1 MIENSRSL
9 LAFRKSLIK
18 LLTDKLG
25 YRYKNMR
32 DKSKSEH
39 DLNAWVYGPRVSWD
53 LFSYLEMINTGE
65 AHYRVDMPASIMEH
79 LGDEVMFCEYRD
91 QPSKRTPH
99 EARELAYELLQC
111 GYEFEIKKDE
121 CGYNRR
127 QGGQQFG
134 VVQYINWLDAQ
145 ANHFCVHEAWRGVR
159 NDGVAWD
166 MVLCINGIPLVAVM
180 IAPTTPGH
188 KPCENAYEEM
198 RRQIEADLRLNTYC
212 QLCVIS
218 DGKTTLVGTP
228 DDQPEWFLPWEVQ
241 AEDCQRA
248 EAEGVKSRLQPFWV
262 LFDKERLV
270 VYLRHFYRLAGEGDC
285 LMRYAAPCH
294 QVYAVKAAARH
305 LAEGKDAG
313 YAVLAQSDEELRPYP
328 FETNYET
335 TRRLFADYVMLSDV
349 LNGVEEGSDATV
361 QFVVEPRLSPEPLPG
376 QCVYR
381 PETKLKSPFANFS

>member
-53 LFSYLEMINTGE
+53 LFSYLEMINMGE

-79 LGDEVMFCEYRD
+79 LGDEVMFCEYRN

-166 MVLCINGIPLVAVM
+166 M
-180 IAPTTPGH
+180 
-188 KPCENAYEEM
+188 
-198 RRQIEADLRLNTYC
+198 
-212 QLCVIS
+212 
-218 DGKTTLVGTP
+218 
-228 DDQPEWFLPWEVQ
+228 
-241 AEDCQRA
+241 
-248 EAEGVKSRLQPFWV
+248 
-262 LFDKERLV
+262 
-270 VYLRHFYRLAGEGDC
+270 
-285 LMRYAAPCH
+285 APCH

-305 LAEGKDAG
+305 LVEGEDAG

-335 TRRLFADYVMLSDV
+335 TRRLFADYVILSDV

-361 QFVVEPRLSPEPLPG
+361 QFVVEPRLSPEALPG
-376 QCVYR
+376 QCIYR
-381 PETKLKSPFANFS
+381 PETKLKSPLANLG